1 MMTIDDY
8 TEEIWKPIRGY
19 DNIYEVSN
27 LGRVRR
33 IANID
38 KNNEIIKLRKERI
51 IKPFLRK
58 DGYLSVSLSI
68 HGKVEKKLL
77 HRLVAEAFL
86 QNPDNLPIIN
96 HKDEIRTNDN
106 VDNLEWCTYSYNI
119 TYGNAR
125 VKWLSKVIN
134 GTKSKPV
141 CQFDKDGNLIKEYP
155 SAHEA
160 ARQLNITVSG
170 IISCCLNYKKYN
182 KCGGYLWKYKNDLK
196 DIIAVKRIFQM
207 TKEGIILNAYY
218 GITEA
223 EKKTGILRTAI
234 ANCLAK
240 RSKSAGGYLWKMED

>member
-1 MMTIDDY
+1 MKKDDY
-8 TEEIWKPIRGY
+8 IEEIWKPIHGY

-27 LGRVRR
+27 IGRVRR

-38 KNNEIIKLRKERI
+38 KNNVIIKLRKERI
-51 IKPFLRK
+51 LKPLLRK
-58 DGYLSVSLSI
+58 DGYLSVSLSA

-86 QNPDNLPIIN
+86 PNPDNLPIIN

-106 VDNLEWCTYSYNI
+106 VDNLEWCTYSYNT

-141 CQFDKDGNLIKEYP
+141 YQFDKDGILIKEYP

-170 IISCCLNYKKYN
+170 IISCCLGYNKYN
-182 KCGGYLWKYKNDLK
+182 KCGGYLWKYKNDSK
-196 DIIAVKRIFQM
+196 DIIPVKRIFQM

-223 EKKTGILRTAI
+223 EKKTGILKTAI

-240 RSKSAGGYLWKMED
+240 RSKSAGGYLWKTED